1 MAVASRRRPLPGHP
15 CPDSSSPIPT
25 KTPLLPPRPPRLR
38 VSLHQ
43 KTPNNPASPSFSSLA
58 TWRFNHLKNPSTPT
72 PRLPLRPPRLRVSL
86 HPKKSPP
93 INHPARKIKP
103 QMNADSRRFWK
114 SSAHRDIHPVGQC
127 SCSHKSF
134 KINVYLCSSAV
145 HFLSSTLN
153 LSSASS
159 SATSPPL
166 RTPLP
171 FDVQC
176 WAFDVRRSP
185 SPSTPAQRLL
195 CASSATSAPLR
206 FTLLFLPPPSKINLP
221 SATPCAVPA
230 LYAGRLHSLTFQSD
244 FQVAPHTGTAHPPRQ
259 IVSHPFHLIQEP

>member
-1 MAVASRRRPLPGHP
+1 M
-15 CPDSSSPIPT
+15 
-25 KTPLLPPRPPRLR
+25 
-38 VSLHQ
+38 
-43 KTPNNPASPSFSSLA
+43 A
-58 TWRFNHLKNPSTPT
+58 TWRFNTLKNPSTPT

-114 SSAHRDIHPVGQC
+114 SSAHRNIHPVGQC
-127 SCSHKSF
+127 WRSHKSF
-134 KINVYLCSSAV
+134 KINVHLCSSAV

-185 SPSTPAQRLL
+185 SPSTPAPRP
-195 CASSATSAPLR
+195 SATSAPLR

-221 SATPCAVPA
+221 SATPCAVSA
-230 LYAGRLHSLTFQSD
+230 LYAGRLHPLT
-244 FQVAPHTGTAHPPRQ
+244 
-259 IVSHPFHLIQEP
+259 FHLIFKLLPTREPPTLRDR